1 MIIRRAAMLA
11 LLVAVSTPALL
22 TAQSMR
28 SYSASRPITDTRI
41 PLRATLDFGA
51 GRVVVRAGDP
61 SVLYATQMEYD
72 ADRYTPVQRYDPRTG
87 ILHLGLTSIGRG
99 GLRVTSRE
107 HLQQSARF
115 QFAPGVPLNLEAN
128 LGASEAH
135 LDLGGLALHEVSV
148 RAGASRSTID
158 VTKPSDI
165 RCERA
170 RFISGASEL
179 QITQLANLGCREI
192 QIEGGVGRTT
202 VDFRGTWSTD
212 AHVAATQTV
221 GTLTLRIPR
230 GIGVRINATGRFLS
244 RLTFEGFAR
253 SGDSWQSTNFDDATH
268 HLTIDLTTNV
278 ADVTLEW
285 IKSYARP

>member
-1 MIIRRAAMLA
+1 MLA
-11 LLVAVSTPALL
+11 LLVASSPPALL

-28 SYSASRPITDTRI
+28 NYAASRPVTDIAI

-51 GRVVVRAGDP
+51 GRVVVRAGD
-61 SVLYATQMEYD
+61 SRMLYATQMEYD

-99 GLRVTSRE
+99 GLRVTSRQ
-107 HLQQSARF
+107 HLQQVARF
-115 QFAPGVPLNLEAN
+115 EFAPAVPLSLEAN

-135 LDLGGLALHEVSV
+135 LDLGGLAIVELSI

-158 VTKPSDI
+158 VTRPSET

-170 RFISGASEL
+170 RFISGASEMHVRR
-179 QITQLANLGCREI
+179 LANLGCREI
-192 QIEGGVGRTT
+192 GIEGGAGSTT
-202 VDFRGTWSTD
+202 IDFSGTWTTD
-212 AHVAATQTV
+212 ARVTATQTV

-230 GIGVRINATGRFLS
+230 SIGVRLNATGRFLS
-244 RLTFEGFAR
+244 RLTFDGLTR
-253 SGDSWQSTNFDDATH
+253 SGDSWQSANFADAAH

-278 ADVTLEW
+278 ADVAVEW
-285 IKSYARP
+285 IDS